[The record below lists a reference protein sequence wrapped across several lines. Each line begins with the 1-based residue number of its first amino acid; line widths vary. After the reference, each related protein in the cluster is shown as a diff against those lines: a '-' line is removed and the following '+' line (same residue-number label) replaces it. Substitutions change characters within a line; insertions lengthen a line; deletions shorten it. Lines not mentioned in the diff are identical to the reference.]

1 MKKFEILYNPYNNQI
16 HFRQANGKADSDEV
30 EWNEIDSDSS
40 FQKYQK
46 KRCIFENCV
55 EEILELINR
64 FINTSGEL
72 EIDFIGT
79 DADFGVLT
87 CAVAKSIDPKSKGI
101 VCECVERYLS
111 SEEILGKIREAYQQI
126 EDEFSDYMNNSE
138 YEEDDDRVVIAKEI
152 SRFQETV
159 DEEIPIC
166 VIGNYSVGKSAL
178 VNSLVGFEILPSHA
192 NSTTAKNVQVKN
204 GDLFTLEFVCEG
216 TEYILDINGNEILSS
231 ADGEKDEALLDEL
244 LCNTESLCT
253 AEEILH
259 QILENLNVETSEESF
274 ISRIEGTVIITVPF
288 RKSELD
294 TDRYSFVFIDTPGSN
309 NGNEAQR
316 IHRENLEKLMDEQTN
331 ALPIFVMSRNSLDS
345 NDTNDLRTLLES
357 KEVGFAVQNCII
369 AISMSDQLV
378 EQQLAEE
385 MPDKIK
391 QWLSHPTIM
400 YVSPVAAIGEK
411 KIDKGSWI
419 DGAYRQLYERKVSD
433 LVDVIPPKYN
443 QTPCGR
449 TISNGRKK
457 ALPPLLYA
465 SGLPS
470 LETEIN
476 YFAYRFAEYKKCTN
490 GKEYLLNALILAD
503 QKLKEAKI
511 NLEDQKKAKVK
522 EQNDTRD
529 GLIKKINDVK
539 LPAVNTVISS
549 VNKEFIN
556 ILNEYCN
563 GVEALVRKTWESC
576 KDKSDAMQMFEKM
589 MAAHCQKNL
598 YDAHIKDI
606 KEKIETLF
614 IEMTAQ
620 YIAEVHQCI
629 VDGEEKLS
637 LDAKK
642 ELEELFRISSD
653 GPVLKDVSVGVFER
667 IKLALLA
674 KIPLKKTQELF
685 IEGYT
690 KKFIEKLKGSQK
702 YYGVFASQC
711 ICQPAKLYSKQ
722 IVEWSDEYKKS
733 IGETLNKDNAIL
745 SDLDDK
751 IETMTSIIGDMEN
764 RLHNLSSVRTMLE
777 GIIPGSLEV
786 QEDEK

>member
-1 MKKFEILYNPYNNQI
+1 MKKFEIIYNPYNNHI
-16 HFRQANGKADSDEV
+16 HFRQANGKTDSDEV
-30 EWNEIDSDSS
+30 EWKELDSDSS

-46 KRCIFENCV
+46 RRCIFENCV
-55 EEILELINR
+55 EEILELINK

-79 DADFGVLT
+79 DTDFGVLSY
-87 CAVAKSIDPKSKGI
+87 AVAKSTDPKSKGI
-101 VCECVERYLS
+101 VCKCVDRFRS
-111 SEEILGKIREAYQQI
+111 SEEILSKIREAYQQI
-126 EDEFSDYMNNSE
+126 EDEFIEYMNNSE
-138 YEEDDDRVVIAKEI
+138 YEEDDDRVIIAKEI

-159 DEEIPIC
+159 NEDIPIC

-204 GDLFTLEFVCEG
+204 GELFTLEFIYAG
-216 TEYILDINGNEILSS
+216 TSYTLSINGKEILVS
-231 ADGEKDEALLDEL
+231 ASDEKNDDLLDEL
-244 LCNTESLCT
+244 LSNTESLCSE
-253 AEEILH
+253 EEIIH
-259 QILENLNVETSEESF
+259 QILENLNVETSEDSH
-274 ISRIEGTVIITVPF
+274 ISKIEGNVIVTLPF
-288 RKSELD
+288 RKSELN
-294 TDRYSFVFIDTPGSN
+294 TDKYSYVFIDTPGSN
-309 NGNEAQR
+309 NGNEAQK

-345 NDTNDLRTLLES
+345 NDTNDLRTLLEN

-411 KIDKGSWI
+411 KTDKASWI

-433 LVDVIPPKYN
+433 LVDVVPPKYN

-449 TISNGRKK
+449 AISDGRKK
-457 ALPPLLYA
+457 ALSPLLYA

-503 QKLKEAKI
+503 QKLKVAKKD
-511 NLEDQKKAKVK
+511 LEKQKKAKIK
-522 EQNDTRD
+522 EQNDTRN

-539 LPAVNTVISS
+539 LPAVNRVISS
-549 VNKEFIN
+549 VNKEFTS

-563 GVEALVRKTWESC
+563 GVEAVVRKNWETC
-576 KDKSDAMQMFEKM
+576 NGQSDAMQKFEKM
-589 MAAHCQKNL
+589 MAEHCQKNL

-614 IEMTAQ
+614 IGMTTN
-620 YIAEVHQCI
+620 YIADVHQCI
-629 VDGEEKLS
+629 VDGEKKLS
-637 LDAKK
+637 QDAQK
-642 ELEELFRISSD
+642 ELEELFRTNGD
-653 GPVLKDVSVGVFER
+653 RPVLKDVSVGVFER
-667 IKLALLA
+667 IKLTILA
-674 KIPLKKTQELF
+674 IIPFKKTQELF

-690 KKFIEKLKGSQK
+690 KKFIEKLQGSQK
-702 YYGVFASQC
+702 YYGIFAFQC
-711 ICQPAKLYSKQ
+711 ICQPARLYSQQ
-722 IVEWSDEYKKS
+722 ITEWSEEYKKS
-733 IGETLNKDNAIL
+733 IGKTLNKDNAIL
-745 SDLDDK
+745 SDLDEK
-751 IETMTSIIGDMEN
+751 IEMMTSVIEDMEK

-777 GIIPGSLEV
+777 SIIPGSLEV

>member
-1 MKKFEILYNPYNNQI
+1 MKKFEILYNPYTNYI
-16 HFRQANGKADSDEV
+16 HFRQANGKADSSEV
-30 EWNEIDSDSS
+30 EWRELDSESS

-55 EEILELINR
+55 EEIIELINK

-79 DADFGVLT
+79 DTDYGVLK
-87 CAVAKSIDPKSKGI
+87 CAVTKSEDPKSKGI
-101 VCECVERYLS
+101 VCECIERYLS
-111 SEEILGKIREAYQQI
+111 SEDVLGKIREAYLQI
-126 EDEFSDYMNNSE
+126 KDEFSDYMDNEGLS
-138 YEEDDDRVVIAKEI
+138 EDDDRVVIAKEI
-152 SRFQETV
+152 ARFQETV
-159 DEEIPIC
+159 NEDIPIC

-178 VNSLVGFEILPSHA
+178 VNSLIGYEILPSHA

-204 GDLFTLEFVCEG
+204 GDAFVLEFVYG
-216 TEYILDINGNEILSS
+216 GNSYTLKINDSKIS
-231 ADGEKDEALLDEL
+231 AFAEDKDHEL
-244 LCNTESLCT
+244 LAELIAGTDSFGT
-253 AEEILH
+253 PEEIIH
-259 QILENLNVETSEESF
+259 QILENLNVDTSED
-274 ISRIEGTVIITVPF
+274 SRISKIDGTVTITVPF

-294 TDRYSFVFIDTPGSN
+294 TERYSFVFIDTPGSN
-309 NGNEAQR
+309 NGNEAQK

-357 KEVGFAVQNCII
+357 KEIGFAVQNCII

-411 KIDKGSWI
+411 KLNKDSWI

-433 LVDVIPPKYN
+433 LVEVIPPRYN

-449 TISNGRKK
+449 TISEGRKK
-457 ALPPLLYA
+457 ALPSLLYA

-503 QKLKEAKI
+503 QKLNEAKI
-511 NLEDQKKAKVK
+511 DLEEQKKAKIK
-522 EQNDTRD
+522 EQGDTRNN
-529 GLIKKINDVK
+529 LIKKIDAVK
-539 LPAVNTVISS
+539 LPAVNAVISS
-549 VNKEFIN
+549 VNKEFIS
-556 ILNEYCN
+556 ILNEYCD
-563 GVEALVRKTWESC
+563 GVEILVRKTWEAC
-576 KDKSDAMQMFEKM
+576 KDKNDAMQLFEKM
-589 MAAHCQKNL
+589 MASHCQKNL

-606 KEKIETLF
+606 KEKIESLF
-614 IEMTAQ
+614 IELTSK
-620 YIAEVHQCI
+620 YISEVHQCI

-637 LDAKK
+637 SDAKN
-642 ELEELFRISSD
+642 ELEELFKTNGD

-702 YYGVFASQC
+702 SYGVFANQC

-722 IVEWSDEYKKS
+722 ITDWSNEYKKS

-745 SDLDDK
+745 SELDDK
-751 IETMTSIIGDMEN
+751 IEMMTNIIFDMQN

-777 GIIPGSLEV
+777 MIIPGSVEV
-786 QEDEK
+786 HDDEK